1 MILYVKI
8 YCDCNFGVNFNMVG
22 VYYVVF
28 LYINKSVFCYVNIYC
43 ILFLNGNMIELI
55 GNIIVMFSI
64 VYIIIKIIF

>member
-1 MILYVKI
+1 MLKFIMIVIVLI
-8 YCDCNFGVNFNMVG
+8 LGVNFNMVG